1 MLKAIWLVMLI
12 LGIVLLFIDIILMVV
27 LRLAHLMGELNG
39 TNARR
44 QVEKLKKI
52 NINTNTT
59 GNLIINSETAEEEM
73 PIKDFD
79 LSQVAPIENARVKEN
94 NMPLPDTPDSTSYM
108 DVLDNTSYMDEG
120 DKTSF
125 MDDLGDLDSTTY
137 MEDTLSKIEN
147 HVVILITE
155 QTSLEIS

>member
-59 GNLIINSETAEEEM
+59 GNLIINSETAEEEI

-79 LSQVAPIENARVKEN
+79 LSQVTPSKSTRVKEN
-94 NMPLPDTPDSTSYM
+94 KVPLSDNPDSTSYM
-108 DVLDNTSYMDEG
+108 DVSDNTSYMDEG

-125 MDDLGDLDSTTY
+125 MDST
-137 MEDTLSKIEN
+137 KP
-147 HVVILITE
+147 H
-155 QTSLEIS
+155 

>member
-59 GNLIINSETAEEEM
+59 GNLIINSETAEEEI

-79 LSQVAPIENARVKEN
+79 LSKVVPIENARVKEN
-94 NMPLPDTPDSTSYM
+94 NVPLPDNPDSTSYM